1 MPLNPEFL
9 VSFNFSVAKPLQS
22 SLKYSCENLIAVV
35 KQLTNKSRIDRNDW
49 LFPGII
55 GLISRSFL
63 VLLIWGIAPL
73 LPTPPG
79 GLPVEVNWSA
89 FNVWDSWWY
98 ESIVSQG
105 YEYVAD
111 DILQKQNVAFFPV
124 FPVLCWLLMQLG
136 IPFNVAGTILNNT
149 AFIGALILLYNW
161 LKQFYPI
168 QAITW
173 IILVV
178 AFCPFSIFGTFIYT
192 EGVFLFVSIAAL
204 KAFDQKQYKQAAFW
218 GAIATAT
225 RPNGVA
231 LILTFFFM
239 AWRQKRG
246 LQAYLSGLFSGVGI
260 GLYSLYCGWQFG
272 DFFAFIST
280 QQAWERQAGV
290 DWESWRILFSQLMFG
305 SGDMMKGLSQN
316 PIHFILMGMVFAIA
330 SLIIYFRSRLQP
342 NAVYYGTCILFLL
355 AWIVAGDALIN
366 VLTIFG
372 GCYLL
377 WKFRDKLGS
386 LLVSYGLFSYL
397 IIFNSGG
404 TISAER
410 FVYGTISVAIALGLL
425 LSRYPRYGYATMSF
439 FLLLLTLYCV
449 RFTQH
454 LWVA

>member
-1 MPLNPEFL
+1 MVKE
-9 VSFNFSVAKPLQS
+9 
-22 SLKYSCENLIAVV
+22 LI
-35 KQLTNKSRIDRNDW
+35 NKSRINQNDW
-49 LFPGII
+49 LFPVLI

-63 VLLIWGIAPL
+63 VLLILGVAPI
-73 LPTPPG
+73 LPTPPD

-89 FNVWDSWWY
+89 FNAWDSILY
-98 ESIVSQG
+98 ESIATQG
-105 YEYVAD
+105 YQYVISD
-111 DILQKQNVAFFPV
+111 VVQGQNVAFFPM
-124 FPVLCWLLMQLG
+124 FPLLCSLLMQLG

-149 AFIGALILLYNW
+149 AFIGSLVLLDNW
-161 LKQFYPI
+161 LKQRYSI
-168 QAITW
+168 QTVTW

-204 KAFDQKQYKQAAFW
+204 KAFDQKQYKLAAFW

-231 LILTFFFM
+231 LIPTFLLVS
-239 AWRQKRG
+239 WLQKRG

-272 DFFAFIST
+272 DFFAFVRT
-280 QQAWERQAGV
+280 QQAWDRQAGIN
-290 DWESWRILFSQLMFG
+290 WESWKILFSQLMFG
-305 SGDMMKGLSQN
+305 SGEIVKGLSQN
-316 PIHFILMGMVFAIA
+316 PIHFILMGIVFAIA

-342 NAVYYGTCILFLL
+342 NAVYYLSCVLFLL

-366 VLTIFG
+366 ILTIFG

-377 WKFRDKLGS
+377 WKFRNKLGS
-386 LLVSYGLFSYL
+386 LLVSYGVFSYL

-425 LSRYPRYGYATMSF
+425 LFRYPRYGYATMSF
-439 FLLLLTLYCV
+439 FLLLLTLYCI
-449 RFTQH
+449 RFAQH